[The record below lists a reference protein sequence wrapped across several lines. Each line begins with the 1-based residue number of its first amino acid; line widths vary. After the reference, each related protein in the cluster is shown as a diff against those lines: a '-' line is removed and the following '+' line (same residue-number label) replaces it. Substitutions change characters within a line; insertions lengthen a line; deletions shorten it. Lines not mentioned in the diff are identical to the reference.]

1 MGSMDTS
8 VATDSKEPIPITEAE
23 EKRAPA
29 RLYRDLPARPIM
41 IYPQSNDQRQLFEA
55 AAAAEKRK
63 LSPFIIWAVSE
74 YIRMRGLAETP
85 EGRLEIARKRL
96 SEKTA

>member
-1 MGSMDTS
+1 MEKSAMDTQ
-8 VATDSKEPIPITEAE
+8 EPISIEEAE
-23 EKRAPA
+23 RRPTA

-41 IYPQSNDQRQLFEA
+41 IYPQSNDQRQVFEA

-74 YIRMRGLAETP
+74 YIRMKGLAETP
-85 EGRLEIARKRL
+85 EGRLEMARKRL
-96 SEKTA
+96 AEKTA